1 MLAEEGG
8 GSAWWVSVR
17 VQIELA
23 LVTSPPACPPQI
35 CCCNLNYICNFH
47 IFGCSGREIPKCSLV
62 QKCGWLLRRRK
73 EGGTGSPILPF
84 RCLEF
89 STVYLRRQ
97 PNIKMIQSSSS
108 KWTFHII
115 LCLAGWIGVICT
127 TGRPIWVSAGL
138 TYCTSDNVSETNGS
152 FDGAT
157 VKRTI
162 FASKL

>member
-1 MLAEEGG
+1 MLAEEGR

-35 CCCNLNYICNFH
+35 CPNYICNFH
-47 IFGCSGREIPKCSLV
+47 ILGCSGREIPKCSLV

-89 STVYLRRQ
+89 STVYLLGDDQILRW
-97 PNIKMIQSSSS
+97 SSLPPQNGLFTLYSV
-108 KWTFHII
+108 W
-115 LCLAGWIGVICT
+115 
-127 TGRPIWVSAGL
+127 RAGL
-138 TYCTSDNVSETNGS
+138 EWSAQLVAQSESQQAWPIAPVTM
-152 FDGAT
+152 FLRPTDHLTAQ
-157 VKRTI
+157 
-162 FASKL
+162 L